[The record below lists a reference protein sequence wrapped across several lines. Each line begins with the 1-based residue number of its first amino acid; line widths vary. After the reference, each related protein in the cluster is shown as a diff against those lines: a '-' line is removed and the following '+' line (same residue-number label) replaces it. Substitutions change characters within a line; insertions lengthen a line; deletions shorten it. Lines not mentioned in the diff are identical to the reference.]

1 MLFCFQLLFSFAI
14 EKYAIVYGNYAM
26 YRGYLLEIIG
36 SCSRFVY
43 IFLAFSTLVLTVYN
57 PPNVH
62 PNSAHFNNLL
72 HVRLPPL
79 IEVAPE
85 VVSQMTLLGGQADEK
100 RMNFFNNAIDAGLF
114 FLFIYLCI

>member
-1 MLFCFQLLFSFAI
+1 MLFTSI
-14 EKYAIVYGNYAM
+14 
-26 YRGYLLEIIG
+26 LEII
-36 SCSRFVY
+36 SSISWLVNFFLLLK
-43 IFLAFSTLVLTVYN
+43 IFFIIIFTVYN

-79 IEVAPE
+79 IEISPE
-85 VVSQMTLLGGQADEK
+85 VVNQMTLLGGQADEK

-114 FLFIYLCI
+114 FKYINLYYTLLLLIFILLHVYF